1 MGREGVTMILKD
13 RLLNCL
19 KESPKTNNEL
29 RVLVPDKNMRIIAAT
44 ISANLDVFLRL
55 EKGYVGLKN
64 RDEHLITGRPIKANK
79 FCLYKKMVNL
89 VMHRPRTIQ
98 ELYDALPN
106 EKQVSIRA
114 TVNMKPEFFVR
125 IKDGLIG
132 RTGRDEYLIE
142 QYQVVKPAKVKR
154 RTITDDLS
162 VLLLD
167 GDKHIDEICKSLP
180 QHLRKSITSRL
191 SKIPKFERKE
201 SCVWGLKK

>member
-1 MGREGVTMILKD
+1 MILRD

-29 RVLVPDKNMRIIAAT
+29 RVLIPDKNMRIIAAT

-55 EKGYVGLKN
+55 EKGYVGLKG
-64 RDEHLITGRPIKANK
+64 RDEHLVTGRPIKAEK

-114 TVNMKPEFFVR
+114 TVNVMPQFFIR

-132 RTGRDEYLIE
+132 RAGRDEYLIE
-142 QYQVVKPAKVKR
+142 KYARVKEKSQRVIR

-167 GDKHIDEICKSLP
+167 GDKSLNKICEALP
-180 QHLRKSITSRL
+180 QHLRQSITSRL

-201 SCVWGLKK
+201 SCIWGLKR